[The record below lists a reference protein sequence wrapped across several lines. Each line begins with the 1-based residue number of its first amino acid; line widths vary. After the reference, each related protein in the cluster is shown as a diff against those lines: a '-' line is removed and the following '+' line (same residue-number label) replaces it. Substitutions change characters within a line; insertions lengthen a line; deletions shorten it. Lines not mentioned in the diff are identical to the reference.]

1 MTTVRV
7 PGKVLL
13 SGEYAVLYGAT
24 AVLVPVP
31 RHLTATAASAPPDTP
46 SSPVV
51 QAARCL
57 SIPDLRGYEAAHGVP
72 HVQTDDSAF
81 FATDNEG
88 HRAKLGLGLS
98 AAEAVATIALRYAC
112 AGMDWQAERASVL
125 EHAMAAHSQAQQ
137 GLGSGADV
145 AACASGA
152 PIRFRKASTGP
163 AVAPIAPGELTHC
176 PSLAL
181 HWSGQAADTRALVR
195 RFDDWAAATTPAKP
209 LLHQLV
215 TTADALA
222 PAWFSEPE
230 PQLFAL
236 LDEFAVAIEAC
247 AEAAGIPYLL
257 PAHARLASW
266 AMRHGGR
273 AKPTGAGGGDM
284 VLLVGSLPLAQLGG
298 LTIELSPP
306 YSGNP

>member
-1 MTTVRV
+1 MTAVRV
-7 PGKVLL
+7 PGKVML

-31 RHLTATAASAPPDTP
+31 RHLTATAAGTPPEVP
-46 SSPVV
+46 YSPVI
-51 QAARCL
+51 QAARRV
-57 SIPDLRGYEAAHGVP
+57 SIPELQDFESAHGVP
-72 HVQTDDSAF
+72 HLQTDDSAF
-81 FATDNEG
+81 FATDSDG
-88 HRAKLGLGLS
+88 RKAKLGLGLS
-98 AAEAVATIALRYAC
+98 AAEAVATVALRYAC
-112 AGMDWQAERASVL
+112 AGRDWQAGRASLL
-125 EHAMAAHSQAQQ
+125 EHALAAHSQAQQ

-152 PIRFRKASTGP
+152 PIRFRRTSLGP
-163 AVAPIAPGELTHC
+163 VVTPIAPAELACC
-176 PSLAL
+176 PPLAL

-195 RFDDWAAATTPAKP
+195 RFDDWAAAAAAKP
-209 LLHQLV
+209 LLDHLAMA
-215 TTADALA
+215 ADALA

-236 LDEFAVAIEAC
+236 LDEFTVAMEAC

-284 VLLVGSLPLAQLGG
+284 VLLIGDLPLSQLGG

-306 YSGNP
+306 YSGAV